1 MRKDNYSKKF
11 FKKWIEIY
19 ARIKNKTKLRTLLT
33 EEEVIILLLF
43 FLLFISEFVKEYP
56 INPG

>member
-19 ARIKNKTKLRTLLT
+19 ARIKKQNQIKNFT
-33 EEEVIILLLF
+33 
-43 FLLFISEFVKEYP
+43 Y
-56 INPG
+56 